1 MGALV
6 VEDLTQLAAEVQAL
20 KVPAVEVQRIAMHEQ
35 QSEIIVDTLIHLGV
49 EHDAVGGGDVGPIGR
64 SEKNSCRSASEL
76 RVIRLAILRSSSIP
90 NAIPPAA
97 SAATLATSPNP
108 AASRCVAAP
117 SDVLRSGVEIASRH
131 ARSNSGH
138 DLVADGVAPGRPL
151 ASSWLAAITRAEQD
165 DVLARLGDLFR
176 TQLNDELVHADP
188 PRTGTRPPD
197 QPTQARLLACRGIP
211 SP

>member
-49 EHDAVGGGDVGPIGR
+49 EHDAVGVVTSGPSER

-76 RVIRLAILRSSSIP
+76 RVIRLATILRSSSIP

-131 ARSNSGH
+131 ALQFGSRSRS
-138 DLVADGVAPGRPL
+138 R
-151 ASSWLAAITRAEQD
+151 WCR
-165 DVLARLGDLFR
+165 
-176 TQLNDELVHADP
+176 
-188 PRTGTRPPD
+188 TRPPTR
-197 QPTQARLLACRGIP
+197 QQLARRDHQGRTG
-211 SP
+211 